1 MFGPAPDTVTVM
13 RLSHASRVPGQGVPT
28 VSPRPPPGAAL
39 AGVLAAALALGL
51 TQFLAGA
58 VHRVPSLVGAVG
70 GTVVDWLPGPIV
82 RFGIKT
88 FGTDDKTFLVG

>member
-1 MFGPAPDTVTVM
+1 M
-13 RLSHASRVPGQGVPT
+13 RLLRASRARGQGPPD
-28 VSPRPPPGAAL
+28 VSARAPSGAAL

-51 TQFLAGA
+51 TQFVAGA

-70 GTVVDWLPGPIV
+70 GTVVDWLPGPVV

-88 FGTDDKTFLVG
+88 FGTDDKTDGEESSVVQDDAQQ